1 MNIMAMG
8 PTFQYCNMIDF
19 STMTAF
25 WTRGKTDGAWN
36 GPDMETPVGATS
48 IYGAMAGESPI
59 EACNRLGTAT
69 WMAAPGYMGQLT
81 DYSGDTITAT
91 KLASQFV
98 TECPRPGGPAC
109 PEGTKEAGTCS
120 DAVEIRG
127 GTLAGTQA
135 FIAENPYL
143 GAQAAEVRRA
153 LRRPRRAAHPRA
165 PPLPPSQ
172 EFGHEYCCTEEHHSR
187 RLLFGS
193 QPRPGRPK

>member
-1 MNIMAMG
+1 MAMG

-48 IYGAMAGESPI
+48 IYGAMAGESPMA
-59 EACNRLGTAT
+59 ACNRLGMET

-81 DYSGDTITAT
+81 DYGGDTITAT

-98 TECPRPGGPAC
+98 TACPRPGGPTC
-109 PEGTKEAGTCS
+109 PEGTKEAGTCT

-127 GTLAGTQA
+127 GTLAGAQA

-143 GAQAAEVRRA
+143 GAQAAA
-153 LRRPRRAAHPRA
+153 
-165 PPLPPSQ
+165 
-172 EFGHEYCCTEEHHSR
+172 EFGMEYCCTEEHHTR

-193 QPRPGRPK
+193 QPHMGDDHHHCASYDCAHTDMNAGR

>member
-1 MNIMAMG
+1 MG

-48 IYGAMAGESPI
+48 IYGAMAGESPMA
-59 EACNRLGTAT
+59 ACNRLGMET

-98 TECPRPGGPAC
+98 TACPRPGGPTC
-109 PEGTKEAGTCS
+109 PEGTKEAETCS

-127 GTLAGTQA
+127 GTLAGAQA

-143 GAQAAEVRRA
+143 GAQAAA
-153 LRRPRRAAHPRA
+153 
-165 PPLPPSQ
+165 
-172 EFGHEYCCTEEHHSR
+172 EFGMEYCCVEEHHTR

-193 QPRPGRPK
+193 QPHMGDDHHHCASYDCAHTDMNAGR